1 MAKAIASITLTKQ
14 SAIQSITRFY
24 RYVDAMADAPA
35 KPSTL
40 NPGADW
46 STTEPTYV
54 RGVTQI
60 QYYVDRVVY
69 TSGEGSEKFS
79 YSDVSQASSF
89 EAAKAAF
96 AEAQQAMTKIDNL
109 EIGGRNL
116 LLDTDAPSLTKVVDS
131 TRIFNIDRTLKSLGY
146 SSNPRSNN
154 HLAYV
159 DMTNTTYK
167 EVAPV
172 TCTHGVRFYSDE
184 ADWSTATQNPNFAFT
199 FYDFAVKTGS
209 GLKIQPNKQYTIS
222 CYIKATQV
230 DIPTTGNNGL
240 GSSELGELVL
250 GQDVVGGDTYQG
262 ILNLSLRL
270 YGADSSTNAS
280 INWNY
285 GAIKF
290 MCSDR
295 WERASFTITAPSWN
309 CTQQVES
316 KTAMKALT
324 NVSYGQI
331 VCVTSNTDA
340 YEYYIY
346 NGSAAANK
354 NAAWS
359 PIDKNT
365 FAASI
370 KYAIQTIPGVKIY
383 LCGFQCEEGN
393 MATAWHLAPEEEE
406 YLRSLAQQKAQEA
419 ATTASSAQKAA
430 ANSATEATNASTAAT
445 LASQRAETAVTQAG
459 QAVTNATTALE
470 NANTAKNQADA
481 AKTAADNMAT
491 AYDQAIKNL
500 EIIVGL
506 QTAATN
512 EWIGVVPF
520 STLVDKQQIVYW
532 LPVDSKANATLSLYT
547 SYTSKSNN
555 TSVKL
560 EDGSAAVQIPIYY
573 GGSTRLGTQYGKGNV
588 VRLVFRKQNTTNG
601 QVSTDGWWCDA
612 NYNTNNDTY
621 NRMRMQNN
629 ITASSK
635 ITAKSLIVASGNGYI
650 PLTQGC
656 TFDVTRP
663 ILYAGSDINKNQS
676 GNNNY
681 LSINSVP
688 IGSDD
693 YHTTSAGC
701 KEKQTI
707 FLCGELHGTT
717 FKVHDVNGQWLT
729 TEPNLN
735 GMYYISIG
743 YMETTSSM
751 YLYPE
756 HPVYICNN
764 GELQSLNQVA
774 YDAKLEVKDVSELM
788 DPLLTNWDRVHGDY
802 VGKLQK
808 TPMLPSYYPIIISCK
823 VTSRDSDKQNG
834 QTLIPISWCSNKNV
848 TYEEED
854 IEIPASGTKQI
865 DLLEPIPSGDYTFV
879 AEFDQSDSNT
889 QIKIGNTTL
898 QKDTPIQ
905 TATLSAALTSYS
917 IVIPSGATNTVSRI
931 RYLIIVPTNQ
941 VLTSSLSVQ
950 GSVSQFYIN
959 GLTKTANTE
968 GVTPEQ
974 DIVQNTS
981 SITSVLGCNY
991 VWGPTI
997 SELKLSGRTNVN
1009 DMAEK
1014 SKTIE
1019 QQLQDLNFAQSQL
1032 TDTMSE
1038 TYISQAAYKEGID
1051 AIDRKYSQ
1059 FQQYSDGFEA
1069 VLGLEQKIIDN
1080 DTKLTDISN
1089 HLKYDTEGLHLFS
1102 TGQGSGISTTITETG
1117 MEIKARDR
1125 TVAEFKDTGMEIPRA
1140 TVTTSLA
1147 LGNIATGGFYDLINL
1162 NGGIAWKWRDI
1173 TQ

>member
-1 MAKAIASITLTKQ
+1 
-14 SAIQSITRFY
+14 
-24 RYVDAMADAPA
+24 
-35 KPSTL
+35 
-40 NPGADW
+40 
-46 STTEPTYV
+46 
-54 RGVTQI
+54 
-60 QYYVDRVVY
+60 
-69 TSGEGSEKFS
+69 
-79 YSDVSQASSF
+79 
-89 EAAKAAF
+89 
-96 AEAQQAMTKIDNL
+96 MTKIDNL

-131 TRIFNIDRTLKSLGY
+131 TRISNIDRTLKSLGY

-222 CYIKATQV
+222 CYMKATQV
-230 DIPTTGNNGL
+230 DNPTTGNNGL

-295 WERASFTITAPSWN
+295 WERASFTITAPSWPSSN
-309 CTQQVES
+309 CIQQVES

-354 NAAWS
+354 DAAWS

-365 FAASI
+365 FTASI

-406 YLRSLAQQKAQEA
+406 YLRSLAQKKAQEA
-419 ATTASSAQKAA
+419 ATTASSAQEAA

-459 QAVTNATTALE
+459 QAVTNATTALK

-601 QVSTDGWWCDA
+601 
-612 NYNTNNDTY
+612 
-621 NRMRMQNN
+621 
-629 ITASSK
+629 
-635 ITAKSLIVASGNGYI
+635 
-650 PLTQGC
+650 
-656 TFDVTRP
+656 
-663 ILYAGSDINKNQS
+663 
-676 GNNNY
+676 
-681 LSINSVP
+681 
-688 IGSDD
+688 
-693 YHTTSAGC
+693 
-701 KEKQTI
+701 
-707 FLCGELHGTT
+707 
-717 FKVHDVNGQWLT
+717 
-729 TEPNLN
+729 
-735 GMYYISIG
+735 
-743 YMETTSSM
+743 
-751 YLYPE
+751 
-756 HPVYICNN
+756 
-764 GELQSLNQVA
+764 
-774 YDAKLEVKDVSELM
+774 
-788 DPLLTNWDRVHGDY
+788 
-802 VGKLQK
+802 
-808 TPMLPSYYPIIISCK
+808 
-823 VTSRDSDKQNG
+823 
-834 QTLIPISWCSNKNV
+834 
-848 TYEEED
+848 
-854 IEIPASGTKQI
+854 
-865 DLLEPIPSGDYTFV
+865 
-879 AEFDQSDSNT
+879 
-889 QIKIGNTTL
+889 
-898 QKDTPIQ
+898 
-905 TATLSAALTSYS
+905 
-917 IVIPSGATNTVSRI
+917 
-931 RYLIIVPTNQ
+931 
-941 VLTSSLSVQ
+941 
-950 GSVSQFYIN
+950 
-959 GLTKTANTE
+959 
-968 GVTPEQ
+968 
-974 DIVQNTS
+974 
-981 SITSVLGCNY
+981 
-991 VWGPTI
+991 
-997 SELKLSGRTNVN
+997 
-1009 DMAEK
+1009 
-1014 SKTIE
+1014 
-1019 QQLQDLNFAQSQL
+1019 
-1032 TDTMSE
+1032 
-1038 TYISQAAYKEGID
+1038 
-1051 AIDRKYSQ
+1051 
-1059 FQQYSDGFEA
+1059 
-1069 VLGLEQKIIDN
+1069 
-1080 DTKLTDISN
+1080 
-1089 HLKYDTEGLHLFS
+1089 
-1102 TGQGSGISTTITETG
+1102 
-1117 MEIKARDR
+1117 
-1125 TVAEFKDTGMEIPRA
+1125 
-1140 TVTTSLA
+1140 
-1147 LGNIATGGFYDLINL
+1147 
-1162 NGGIAWKWRDI
+1162 
-1173 TQ
+1173 